1 MYNRIR
7 IITAEGRV
15 SVRDLSFSQ
24 TISLVADLPKADREA
39 FWGKAETKLTNG
51 DSIYLVRE
59 GA

>member
-1 MYNRIR
+1 MSNRIR
-7 IITAEGRV
+7 IITPEGRV

-24 TISLVADLPKADREA
+24 TVALIAGLDRATRDA
-39 FWGKAETKLTNG
+39 FWKKAETKLPNG